1 MTGWREHEVI
11 GRVASILNCSQ
22 HPPEHYLAMR
32 EALER
37 NGHWRGELWQR
48 RKDNEEF
55 LCWLELTEVRD
66 ASGARTHFVGV
77 LNDITDRKRAREAL
91 LQTEARLRM
100 LIGSVNLI
108 VFSLDKDGI
117 FTLSE
122 GEGLKALN
130 LKPGEVVGK
139 SVFDLNRDN
148 PQLLANVRRA
158 LAGRATRYG
167 LNAAILVVLILG
179 VIVLVEAVSFRH
191 SYRID
196 LTENKRWSLSPQTVK
211 VAGEL
216 PVPVKAIAFYR
227 PDQHGKRT
235 AEDLL
240 KQYANRSDGKFTWEV
255 IDADRNPLVARQYGF
270 ESYGTVA
277 LEATL
282 KDGEKKQEKIQDLD
296 EEKLTNAMIRV
307 TRPGKR
313 VVYFLKGHGEKD
325 PGSSDR
331 TGYGQMKSAVEKLN
345 YEVKDLVLARE
356 TKVPDDA
363 TIVVV
368 AGPQR
373 ELLPNEIEA
382 LVGFVNRAG
391 KVFFM
396 VDPFQNTGLTA
407 TLERWGL
414 GLGNDVIID
423 ISPTGRRAGAGPEI
437 PVVVDYLSHPIT
449 RDFRFATFFPVA
461 RTVSVKDKPPEGVTA
476 QALARTSSESWA
488 ETSQEQIRTG
498 QVKPDPGEARG
509 PLVIAAV
516 ATIDAKDAP
525 ADRKSAKARIVLVG
539 DSDFAANEF
548 VNLSGNRDFF
558 LNTLSW
564 LAEEENLI
572 AVRPKESRSA
582 PVFLTAAQNQVVF
595 LVPVVLIPL
604 SLIVAGVVV
613 VARRRGR

>member
-1 MTGWREHEVI
+1 MDRFASPALFLGLA
-11 GRVASILNCSQ
+11 GVAAGFVVQIYRPS
-22 HPPEHYLAMR
+22 
-32 EALER
+32 
-37 NGHWRGELWQR
+37 
-48 RKDNEEF
+48 
-55 LCWLELTEVRD
+55 LTKVWP
-66 ASGARTHFVGV
+66 G
-77 LNDITDRKRAREAL
+77 L
-91 LQTEARLRM
+91 
-100 LIGSVNLI
+100 LI
-108 VFSLDKDGI
+108 VG
-117 FTLSE
+117 
-122 GEGLKALN
+122 GLL
-130 LKPGEVVGK
+130 L
-139 SVFDLNRDN
+139 VFGLY
-148 PQLLANVRRA
+148 ASFAGNVRRA

-179 VIVLVEAVSFRH
+179 VIVLVEAVSYRH

-196 LTENKRWSLSPQTVK
+196 LTENKRWSLSPQTTK
-211 VAGEL
+211 VVGEL
-216 PVPVKAIAFYR
+216 PAPVKAVAFFR
-227 PDQHGKRT
+227 PDQPGKRT

-240 KQYANRSDGKFTWEV
+240 KQYAGRSDGKFTWEV
-255 IDADRNPLVARQYGF
+255 VDADRNPLVAREYGF
-270 ESYGTVA
+270 ENYGTVV
-277 LEATL
+277 LEAAL
-282 KDGEKKQEKIQDLD
+282 KDGPKKQEKLTELD
-296 EEKLTNAMIRV
+296 EEKLTNALIRV

-313 VVYFLKGHGEKD
+313 TVYFLKGHGEKD

-331 TGYGQMKSAVEKLN
+331 TGYGQMKAAVEKLN

-368 AGPQR
+368 AGPQK
-373 ELLPNEIEA
+373 ELLPSEIDA
-382 LVGFVNRAG
+382 LLAYVGRAG

-396 VDPFQNTGLTA
+396 VDPFQSTGLGPA
-407 TLERWGL
+407 LERWGL

-437 PVVVDYLSHPIT
+437 PVVVDYVSHPIT
-449 RDFRFATFFPVA
+449 RDFRFATFFPVS
-461 RTVSVKDKPPEGVTA
+461 RTVTVKEKPPEGVSA
-476 QALARTSSESWA
+476 QGLARTSGESWA
-488 ETSQEQIRTG
+488 ETSQDQIRTG
-498 QVKPDPGEARG
+498 QVKPDPGEGRG
-509 PLVIAAV
+509 PLTMAAV

-572 AVRPKESRSA
+572 AVRPKESRNA
-582 PVFLTAAQNQVVF
+582 PVFLTGVQGQVLF

-604 SLIVAGVVV
+604 TVIVAGVVA